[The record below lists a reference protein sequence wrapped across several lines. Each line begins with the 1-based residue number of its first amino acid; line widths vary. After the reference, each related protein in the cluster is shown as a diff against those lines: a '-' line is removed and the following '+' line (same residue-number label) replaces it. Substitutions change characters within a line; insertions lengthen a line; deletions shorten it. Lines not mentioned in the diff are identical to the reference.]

1 MVSFAVGGL
10 LGDVFLH
17 LLPHAFAAHG
27 GHDHGGHDHS
37 GGGGGGH
44 VHSLEDLSIG
54 LFVLLGMIC
63 FFLLDKFMRYS
74 AGKGGGHSHGHSHGG
89 DAALKKKDDDY
100 DGQGKGK
107 GKGAAEGEGEGGER
121 AWYQQIKPGAWL
133 NMLAD
138 TVHNFTDGL
147 AIGATCHTGA
157 GFSTMLAVLF
167 HEIPHEVGDF
177 AILLQQGFTKKQ
189 AFSAQ
194 FVSATG
200 AFAGCFA
207 GLMMGKVSKRRRG
220 GRIPPVPP
228 VPRRRGRHCHHPC
241 RRRRRL
247 SRHPSRHPSRRHP
260 SRRRLSRR
268 RPTSSTGCGCAMR
281 DTLVSRERE
290 LTNLTCCVLCGY
302 GCCSRAL
309 VIGKVKRER
318 EIPIGCVCGY
328 AVPITR

>member
-27 GHDHGGHDHS
+27 GHDHGGHDH
-37 GGGGGGH
+37 GGDGGGGGH

-74 AGKGGGHSHGHSHGG
+74 AGKGGGHSHGHSHG

-100 DGQGKGK
+100 DGKGK
-107 GKGAAEGEGEGGER
+107 GKGEGEGEGGER

-207 GLMMGKVSKRRRG
+207 GLMMGKVRKRRG
-220 GRIPPVPP
+220 G
-228 VPRRRGRHCHHPC
+228 GE
-241 RRRRRL
+241 
-247 SRHPSRHPSRRHP
+247 
-260 SRRRLSRR
+260 
-268 RPTSSTGCGCAMR
+268 GE
-281 DTLVSRERE
+281 RER
-290 LTNLTCCVLCGY
+290 G
-302 GCCSRAL
+302 
-309 VIGKVKRER
+309 GKRKGR
-318 EIPIGCVCGY
+318 
-328 AVPITR
+328 